1 MSEGVLSDG
10 DANSKN
16 ENFFGGEFLGSNANQ
31 KNESVLERNL
41 VGVNPQESES
51 KKLDDFFDNV
61 IDIFKKKRKRFYN
74 EVIKN
79 SLEKIFTDYENE
91 FDNFLRSELKKI

>member
-1 MSEGVLSDG
+1 MTKFARIKKKWSENLSEGVLSDG

-51 KKLDDFFDNV
+51 KKLTIHFHQKKEVFF
-61 IDIFKKKRKRFYN
+61 
-74 EVIKN
+74 
-79 SLEKIFTDYENE
+79 L
-91 FDNFLRSELKKI
+91 FLMH